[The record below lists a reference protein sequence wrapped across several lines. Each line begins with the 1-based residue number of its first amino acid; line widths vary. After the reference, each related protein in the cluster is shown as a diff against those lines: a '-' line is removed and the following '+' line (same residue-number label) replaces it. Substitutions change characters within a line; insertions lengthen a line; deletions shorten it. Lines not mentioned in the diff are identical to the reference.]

1 MTVKLRIGMWLGLMA
16 LVVAQ
21 ASCSPFYRMMG
32 YPPEVTRE
40 EAPPEIVKS
49 ALPVGASLP
58 MDVSLTDDTGKP
70 VDFAAVK
77 AKGGLVLLAYRGDWC
92 PYCRAQLLELQQNVE
107 RFRSEG
113 AEIVAVSVDD
123 AETSAGLRK
132 RLSLTFPLWSDPDRK
147 FVNAMGIRDT
157 GNDIAWPAV
166 YIVDGSGVVRWRW
179 LAEVYMKRPSAV
191 DVLGHVRQVLA
202 KPESKP

>member
-1 MTVKLRIGMWLGLMA
+1 MGLLL

-21 ASCSPFYRMMG
+21 TGCSLAYRMAG

-40 EAPPEIVKS
+40 EAPPEIAKS
-49 ALPVGASLP
+49 ALPLGASLP
-58 MDVSLTDDTGKP
+58 VDVSLTDDTGKP

-92 PYCRAQLLELQQNVE
+92 PYCRAQLLELQKNID
-107 RFRSEG
+107 RFRAEG
-113 AEIVAVSVDD
+113 AEIAAVSVDD

-132 RLSLTFPLWSDPDRK
+132 RLSLTFPLWSDPGRN
-147 FVNAMGIRDT
+147 FINAMGIRDV
-157 GNDIAWPAV
+157 GNDIAWPSV
-166 YIVDGSGVVRWRW
+166 YIIDASGVVRWRW

-191 DVLGHVRQVLA
+191 DILGHTRQALA
-202 KPESKP
+202 KP